1 MRISQ
6 SAWPGPPQLWP
17 WITEKAAM
25 LAKGSGGGKILVDSR
40 GLSDTG
46 AMGTQTGSLPDRV
59 KHTLF
64 STGMSEQRDLGRIPD
79 TELCF

>member
-1 MRISQ
+1 
-6 SAWPGPPQLWP
+6 
-17 WITEKAAM
+17 M